1 MPARSLRRTHAHER
15 GFARSISDRSAS
27 VRVLCALLCLGPA
40 LVWPGVVEAGPGAC
54 TPVGASL
61 LCAGDQSGGV
71 SAADFTPPGSS
82 YTTVVVNAL
91 TTDIAPAAKVP
102 GVVLLSVGAG
112 PVAVSVDAGPY
123 QIIAGKAPGIAVM
136 GDSVDVVSVGNIL
149 TTGPNKDPNTLGA
162 GILGAYGIFAASAA
176 GPVTVR
182 STGTVATTGNDAA
195 GILAAGLGG
204 DAIVSSTG
212 NISTAGKNA
221 HGLYALSA
229 GGAAS
234 VTSLGNITTQ
244 GGQAAGIAVTADG
257 NASATSTGTIST
269 SGNGAT
275 GIYVNSTSG
284 TATVISTGDIFTTGN
299 GAKGI
304 DAATCSCTGDAAI
317 VTSTGNVTTHGKNAV
332 GISADANLGQA
343 SVTSVG
349 NIVTTGLGSDGIL
362 ARSASAAASI
372 ASTGNVTTS
381 SDNAVGLHAVS
392 GADKA
397 TVTSTGNIST
407 AGKSSYGIF
416 ARSNGGDATAVSNGS
431 IQTTGDSA
439 TGIRVRAT
447 GDATAVS
454 NGSISVSGASAA
466 GISARSTGGAVSITT
481 TGNVF
486 ASAADASAIRANAA
500 TSATVT
506 VNGGTVAGGSG
517 LGAGVRFLGT
527 GTNSLINSGTVTS
540 LAGLA
545 GNAIVAAG
553 SGDTTVT
560 NLGTVTGLVD
570 FASGA
575 NAFNN
580 MAGGLFNTGA
590 TVTVGAGNALTN
602 AGTLSPGGTGVIQL
616 TSLTGNLVQTGTGRY
631 AVDLN
636 MAGVSADKML
646 VTGTA
651 SLAGTVFVRVQ
662 DPVLTTQSVTILSA
676 AGGATNAGLTATPA
690 SPAIQAQVQ
699 FPNATDVVLGVTV
712 DFAARG
718 LNENQ
723 LAIANN
729 LNAILNAGSGGLGPV
744 INGLLNVPSLG
755 AYQYALDQL
764 SPQIY
769 LQNQLTSLFSSLGFS
784 NALMSCK
791 VANGAHAFIAEGQCV
806 WAQVNARSLRR
817 EETSNAIGFKEEAEQ
832 VAGGAQLRIAPD
844 WHLGIALGY
853 EHSATASATVA
864 HASGDRAQGGVA
876 LKYTSGPML
885 FAAALSGGQGWY
897 DTSRPMSFGGFSAV
911 ATSSSDVAYLGGKL
925 RAAYLLDH
933 GDWYLKPLVDLNVV
947 RLWQSAVT
955 EIGAGAASLLVASS
969 DKTWLS
975 ISPALELGTQWPIAQ
990 AMSMRPYVRVG
1001 ATLFD
1006 DPRTGAVARFAG
1018 APTGIPGFSATAAID
1033 RAVAD
1038 ISVGAEIFAG
1048 NSSALRLSYDGQ
1060 FGDTTHQQ
1068 SFGARAS
1075 FKF

>member
-1 MPARSLRRTHAHER
+1 M
-15 GFARSISDRSAS
+15 SIGTG
-27 VRVLCALLCLGPA
+27 L
-40 LVWPGVVEAGPGAC
+40 
-54 TPVGASL
+54 
-61 LCAGDQSGGV
+61 
-71 SAADFTPPGSS
+71 
-82 YTTVVVNAL
+82 
-91 TTDIAPAAKVP
+91 
-102 GVVLLSVGAG
+102 
-112 PVAVSVDAGPY
+112 VAVGVDAGPY

-136 GDSVDVVSVGNIL
+136 GDTVEVVSTAGIL
-149 TTGPNKDPNTLGA
+149 TSGPNKDPNTLGV
-162 GILGAYGIFAASAA
+162 GILGAYGIFATSV
-176 GPVTVR
+176 GGSVTVR
-182 STGTVATTGNDAA
+182 STGNIATTGNDAT
-195 GILAAGLGG
+195 GIMAAGLGG

-212 NISTAGKNA
+212 NISTEGKNA
-221 HGLYALSA
+221 LGLYALSA

-234 VTSLGNITTQ
+234 VTSTGNITTQ
-244 GGQAAGIAVTADG
+244 GGQAIGIAVNADG
-257 NASATSTGTIST
+257 NASAISTGNITT
-269 SGNGAT
+269 SGNTAT
-275 GIYVNSTSG
+275 GIYVNSLAG

-304 DAATCSCTGDAAI
+304 DAVACSCSGDAAS
-317 VTSTGNVTTHGKNAV
+317 VVSTGNVRTEGKNAI
-332 GISADANLGQA
+332 GISADANIGQA

-362 ARSASAAASI
+362 AKSQSSGATV
-372 ASTGNVTTS
+372 ASTGNVTTG
-381 SDNAVGLHAVS
+381 SDNAVGLHAVG
-392 GADKA
+392 GAGSA
-397 TVTSTGNIST
+397 TVTSTGSIST
-407 AGKSSYGIF
+407 SGSASYGIF

-481 TGNVF
+481 TGDVI

-500 TSATVT
+500 TNAAVT
-506 VNGGTVAGGSG
+506 INGGTVAGGSG

-527 GTNSLINSGTVTS
+527 GTNSLVNSGFITS

-545 GNAIVAAG
+545 GNAVLVTG
-553 SGDTTVT
+553 SGDTTVS
-560 NLGTVTGLVD
+560 NFGTVTGLVSLG
-570 FASGA
+570 SGA

-580 MAGGLFNTGA
+580 MAGGLFNTG
-590 TVTVGAGNALTN
+590 VTVDVGAASTLTN
-602 AGTLSPGGTGVIQL
+602 AGTLSPGGSGVIQL
-616 TSLTGNLVQTGTGRY
+616 TSLTGNFVQTGSGRF

-636 MAGVSADKML
+636 MANTSADKL
-646 VTGTA
+646 QVTGTA
-651 SLAGTVFVRVQ
+651 SLAGTVFVNVQ
-662 DPVLTTQSVTILSA
+662 NPQLSTQYVTILSA
-676 AGGATNAGLTATPA
+676 VGGTTNSGLTATSA

-699 FPNATDVVLGVTV
+699 FPNATDVVLGVTI

-718 LNENQ
+718 LNDNQ

-729 LNAILNAGSGGLGPV
+729 LNAVLNAGSGGLGSV
-744 INGLLNVPSLG
+744 INGLLNVASLG
-755 AYQYALDQL
+755 AYQFALDQL

-769 LQNQLTSLFSSLGFS
+769 LHNQLTTLFSGLGFA

-791 VANGAHAFIAEGQCV
+791 VANGANAFIAEGQCV

-817 EETSNAIGFKEEAEQ
+817 EETSSSIGFKEEAEQ
-832 VAGGAQLRIAPD
+832 VSGGAQLAIAPD

-853 EHSATASATVA
+853 EHSSTGSATAA

-885 FAAALSGGQGWY
+885 LAAALSGGQGWY
-897 DTSRPMSFGGFSAV
+897 DTLRPMSFGGFSAV

-925 RAAYLLDH
+925 RAAYLLDR

-947 RLWQSAVT
+947 RLRQGAVT
-955 EIGAGAASLLVASS
+955 ETGAGAASLLVASS

-975 ISPALELGTQWPIAQ
+975 VSPALELGTQWSIAQ
-990 AMSMRPYVRVG
+990 AMSMRPYARIG

-1006 DPRTGAVARFAG
+1006 DSKVGAIAGFAG
-1018 APTGIPGFSATAAID
+1018 APTGIARFSTSTAID

-1038 ISVGAEIFAG
+1038 ISVGTEIFAG
-1048 NSSALRLSYDGQ
+1048 NNSALRLGYDGQ
-1060 FGDTTHQQ
+1060 FGATTSQQ
-1068 SFGARAS
+1068 TFGGRAS
-1075 FKF
+1075 FRF